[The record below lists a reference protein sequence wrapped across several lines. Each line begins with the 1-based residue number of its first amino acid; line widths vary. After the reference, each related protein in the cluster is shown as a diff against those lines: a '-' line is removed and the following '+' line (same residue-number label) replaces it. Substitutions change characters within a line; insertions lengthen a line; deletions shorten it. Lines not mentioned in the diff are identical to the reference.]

1 MIELEQLRFGYRPGI
16 PVLDIPQ
23 FSVPAGER
31 LFIFGPSGSGKTTL
45 LGLLAGVLKADA
57 GTIRVLGE
65 DLTRLGSHARDAF
78 RGLHLG
84 YIFQLFNLIP
94 YLTVRENILLPL
106 GLSHARRGRLSS
118 ATPRQEVERLAAELG
133 IAELLEEPVTA
144 LSVGQQQ
151 RVAAARAL
159 IGRPQLVIADEPTS
173 ALDSDRRTQFVNLLF
188 QCCREAGSTL
198 VFVSHD
204 HSLEPLF
211 DRAVD
216 LTALNRA
223 TRRDAA

>member
-1 MIELEQLRFGYRPGI
+1 M
-16 PVLDIPQ
+16 
-23 FSVPAGER
+23 
-31 LFIFGPSGSGKTTL
+31 
-45 LGLLAGVLKADA
+45 
-57 GTIRVLGE
+57 
-65 DLTRLGSHARDAF
+65 
-78 RGLHLG
+78 
-84 YIFQLFNLIP
+84 
-94 YLTVRENILLPL
+94 
-106 GLSHARRGRLSS
+106 
-118 ATPRQEVERLAAELG
+118 AAELG